1 MHAWVMTQIWKLFCG
16 FGRGGGGGGVSNWA
30 GLRLRKLFCLFL
42 QGYSRKGSALFK
54 LGQLKEAGEAYRA
67 GLKVE
72 PDNAILK
79 EGLKEVRLRQSEI
92 CRSVA
97 PYVILLASEAS
108 QVFSRAWF
116 SCAWFSCAWFSHAC
130 HLRFVKWMKASNPE
144 FF

>member
-1 MHAWVMTQIWKLFCG
+1 M
-16 FGRGGGGGGVSNWA
+16 
-30 GLRLRKLFCLFL
+30 
-42 QGYSRKGSALFK
+42 FK
-54 LGQLKEAGEAYRA
+54 LGQLKEAGEAYIA

-116 SCAWFSCAWFSHAC
+116 SRAC

-144 FF
+144 FRG